1 LLCLKKHDCNIFDK
15 KMALILRGPFFS
27 VKNLPL
33 REIFIFTTQNPV
45 LSMKKMILLVAVAIV
60 FVRCNK
66 KPATP
71 DAAKPVAS
79 TETAIAAGM
88 AAAKIAF
95 VNIDSLQEKY
105 TWFKQKKSEFEQKEK
120 NLTTSLQNKA
130 EAFQNE
136 YAALQQKAQ
145 GGTVPPAQ
153 LQQEGERMQQKQ
165 QGLVAERDRKTKDL
179 MDETQKFNA
188 DLMKKINT
196 VLETLQKDKGF
207 DYVIRHSRESGSAF
221 LYVNEKLDITNE
233 VLAILNAEK
242 K

>member
-1 LLCLKKHDCNIFDK
+1 
-15 KMALILRGPFFS
+15 

-33 REIFIFTTQNPV
+33 REILFFTTQNPV
-45 LSMKKMILLVAVAIV
+45 LSMKKMILLVAMA
-60 FVRCNK
+60 FVLSNCNK
-66 KPATP
+66 PTTADAPKTATN
-71 DAAKPVAS
+71 
-79 TETAIAAGM
+79 ETAIAAGM

-105 TWFKQKKSEFEQKEK
+105 TWFKQKKAEFEQKEK
-120 NLTTSLQNKA
+120 SLTASLESKA
-130 EAFQNE
+130 QAFQNE

-165 QGLVAERDRKTKDL
+165 QGLVAERDRKSKEL

-188 DLMKKINT
+188 DLMKKINV
-196 VLETLQKDKGF
+196 VLEALQKEKGY

-221 LYVNEKLDITNE
+221 LYVNEKLDITND
-233 VLAILNAEK
+233 VLASLNAEK

>member
-1 LLCLKKHDCNIFDK
+1 LLCFKKHDCNIFDK
-15 KMALILRGPFFS
+15 KIALILRGPIFS

>member
-1 LLCLKKHDCNIFDK
+1 VLLAATAFVFSNCN
-15 KMALILRGPFFS
+15 
-27 VKNLPL
+27 N
-33 REIFIFTTQNPV
+33 
-45 LSMKKMILLVAVAIV
+45 
-60 FVRCNK
+60 
-66 KPATP
+66 KPATT
-71 DAAKPVAS
+71 DAPKTAT
-79 TETAIAAGM
+79 TETAIAAGI

-120 NLTTSLQNKA
+120 SLTASLESKA
-130 EAFQNE
+130 QAFQNE

-165 QGLVAERDRKTKDL
+165 QALVGERDRKSKDL
-179 MDETQKFNA
+179 MDETQKFNT
-188 DLMKKINT
+188 DLMKKINE
-196 VLETLQKDKGF
+196 VLATLQKDKGY

-221 LYVNEKLDITNE
+221 LYVNEKMDITND